1 MPCNSDHLE
10 ATRRESYNR
19 LTAQLI
25 VYLKGRAA
33 SPQEKADAAN
43 YYGGADYTA
52 ELCAMLTAMSP
63 EDANRLVYDGRN
75 AMARKLA
82 DWWEEHQ
89 KADKLR
95 INRERRDAMR
105 RRAK

>member
-1 MPCNSDHLE
+1 MPKYSVVATVSGSKYLGEFE
-10 ATRRESYNR
+10 AATPEE
-19 LTAQLI
+19 A
-25 VYLKGRAA
+25 V
-33 SPQEKADAAN
+33 EKADAAN
-43 YYGGADYTA
+43 YYGGADYTV

-105 RRAK
+105 RGAK

>member
-10 ATRRESYNR
+10 ATNREAYNR

-25 VYLKGRAA
+25 VYLNGRSA
-33 SPQEKADAAN
+33 SAKEKADAAN

-52 ELCAMLTAMSP
+52 QLCAMLTAMST
-63 EDANRLVYDGRN
+63 EDADRLVYDGRN
-75 AMARKLA
+75 PMARKLA

-89 KADKLR
+89 KADKMR
-95 INRERRDAMR
+95 RNRERRDAE
-105 RRAK
+105 K